1 MKSYSPSSRKSNT
14 IKMGWVLFLAGACLS
29 AAAPLPAVEFGVK
42 GGASLSFP
50 FESTNAIHNI
60 DIAKSLLGIQGGFFA
75 QFPLGGLFF
84 LQPEINYVMRGVR
97 YYSAAQRSLE
107 PVRFHYLEIPL
118 LVNLS
123 LKSKSI
129 SFFIGPYYGI
139 LLGSTAVDDQ
149 HDWTW
154 EENRLKHS
162 DFGLV
167 AGGRWH
173 CHSFF
178 IELQYSLGL
187 ENVMFNA
194 NGADPYP
201 PVHRHHGAALL
212 IGYVF

>member
-1 MKSYSPSSRKSNT
+1 MIRNVL
-14 IKMGWVLFLAGACLS
+14 VLFLAIGFFI
-29 AAAPLPAVEFGVK
+29 AAAPLPGFEFGVK
-42 GGASLSFP
+42 AGASLSFP

-60 DIAKSLLGIQGGFFA
+60 DIAKSLLGIKGGFFA
-75 QFPLGGLFF
+75 SLPLGGLFS
-84 LQPEINYVMRGVR
+84 LQPGINYTVRGAR
-97 YYSAAQRSLE
+97 YYSAAHRSLE

-139 LLGSTAVDDQ
+139 LLGSTPVDAS

-154 EENRLKHS
+154 EENKLKHS

-173 CHSFF
+173 YHSFF
-178 IELQYSLGL
+178 IELQYTFGL

-194 NGADPYP
+194 NGVDPYQ
-201 PVHRHHGAALL
+201 PVLRHHCAALL
-212 IGYVF
+212 IGYIF